1 MKNLLAFA
9 IIILLALA
17 GGPSGAASP
26 PLAGGRVCLLAVG
39 VDDYKYLSPL
49 KAAANN
55 AALFAD
61 SLRAANGHAEITLL
75 TDGRATRAAI
85 LAAFERYAATLAA
98 GDRLVI
104 YYSGHGGPSARQY
117 RPASL
122 YSGDLRWQTENNLY
136 DETIFPVD
144 AAYDLK
150 SQITFADL
158 AGRIKK
164 IRHAEIAV
172 ILDCAYSAAH
182 DWYIDAP
189 QGQSGASSVRP
200 RTSLRDLS
208 MYGVTVVEAADW
220 NETAAAD
227 IFGGKQYGIFTYY
240 LARGLDAGVVRGGKG
255 AVTLYDAFAYA
266 RSVTLQEIGS
276 QHPKIYRGR
285 NPAMPLADRQT
296 AP

>member
-1 MKNLLAFA
+1 MKNALVILITILAVLVSVPA
-9 IIILLALA
+9 
-17 GGPSGAASP
+17 GAASP
-26 PLAGGRVCLLAVG
+26 PPAGGKVWLLAVG
-39 VDDYKYLSPL
+39 VDEYKYLTPL

-55 AALFAD
+55 ASLFAD
-61 SLRAANGHAEITLL
+61 SLRAANGRAEITLL

-85 LAAFERYAATLAA
+85 LAALERYQAALGD

-122 YSGDLRWQTENNLY
+122 YNSDLRWQTENNLY

-144 AAYDLK
+144 AGYDLK
-150 SQITFADL
+150 SHITFADL
-158 AGRIKK
+158 AGRVKK
-164 IRHAEIAV
+164 LPHADIAV
-172 ILDCAYSAAH
+172 ILDCAYSVAN

-189 QGQSGASSVRP
+189 GGRSGAASVRP

-208 MYGVTVVEAADW
+208 MYGATVIEAADW

-227 IFGGKQYGIFTYY
+227 LFTGKMYGIFTYH
-240 LARGLDAGVVRGGKG
+240 LARGLAAEARRAGGGG
-255 AVTLYDAFAYA
+255 VALYDAFAYA
-266 RSVTLQEIGS
+266 RAVTLREIGS

-285 NPAMPLADRQT
+285 NPAMALAER
-296 AP
+296 

>member
-1 MKNLLAFA
+1 MKKILMTALCILA
-9 IIILLALA
+9 ALA
-17 GGPSGAASP
+17 GGPSGSAAP
-26 PLAGGRVCLLAVG
+26 PPAGGKICLLAIG
-39 VDDYKYLSPL
+39 VDEYKYLSPL

-61 SLRAANGHAEITLL
+61 SLRAANGRAEITLL

-85 LAAFERYAATLAA
+85 LAALERHAAALAA
-98 GDRLVI
+98 GDRLII
-104 YYSGHGGPSARQY
+104 YYSGHGGPGARQY

-122 YSGDLRWQTENNLY
+122 YTSDLRWQTDNNLY

-158 AGRIKK
+158 AGHIKK
-164 IRHAEIAV
+164 LRHADIAV
-172 ILDCAYSAAH
+172 ILDCAYSVAN

-189 QGQSGASSVRP
+189 GGRTGAPSVRP

-208 MYGVTVVEAADW
+208 MYGATVIEAADW

-227 IFGGKQYGIFTYY
+227 ILGGKMYGIFTYY
-240 LARGLDAGVVRGGKG
+240 LAQGLASDALRRAGKDT
-255 AVTLYDAFAYA
+255 ATLYDAFAYA
-266 RSVTLQEIGS
+266 RTVTLREIGS

-285 NPAMPLADRQT
+285 NPAMALADR
-296 AP
+296 